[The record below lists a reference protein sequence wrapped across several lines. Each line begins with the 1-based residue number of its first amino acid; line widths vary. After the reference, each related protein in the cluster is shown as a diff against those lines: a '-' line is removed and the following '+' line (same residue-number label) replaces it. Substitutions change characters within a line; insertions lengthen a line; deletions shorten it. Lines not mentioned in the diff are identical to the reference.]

1 MKLPKFQLYTKI
13 FIGLLLGLVF
23 GILASQFGFS
33 VFVTVYIKPIG
44 SIFIRLISMIVVPL
58 VFASLLVGTA
68 SLNDIRKLGRIGT
81 KTIAYYLC
89 TTAIAITIGLL
100 LVNTFKPGEALSP
113 QTRTRLE
120 QAGRTEAD
128 KQIEAIKKPKITDTL
143 LQIVPTNPVKA
154 FTEGKMLQIIFFAI
168 MLGIALTVVPDDRAQ
183 PVINFFDTLNDAMI
197 QVVHII
203 MKLAPYGVFALIA
216 AVVGDFGLDIL
227 PLLLKYALVVIAGL
241 ILHAAVTYSLAIKTF
256 SKLKIA
262 AFYRGIRPA
271 QLIAFSSGSSSAT
284 LPVTM
289 ECAEKNLGVSREVSS
304 FALPLGATINMDGT
318 ALYQAVSAVFIAQ
331 VYNMDLGL
339 TGQLTILLTA
349 TLASIGT
356 AGAPGVGI
364 IMLAMVL
371 ESIGIPLDG
380 IALILGV
387 ERIIDMCRTAVN
399 VTGDLSCAVVV
410 SSNEN
415 ELSNVST

>member
-1 MKLPKFQLYTKI
+1 MKLPKLQLYTKI

-23 GILASQFGFS
+23 GILANQFGFS
-33 VFVTVYIKPIG
+33 DFVTVYIKPIG

-68 SLNDIRKLGRIGT
+68 SLDDIRKLGRIGT

-100 LVNTFKPGEALSP
+100 LVNTFKPGKALSP
-113 QTRTRLE
+113 QTRTKLE
-120 QAGRTEAD
+120 QTGRTEAD
-128 KQIEAIKKPKITDTL
+128 KRIEAIKKPKITDTL

-168 MLGIALTVVPDDRAQ
+168 ILGIALTVVPNGRAQ
-183 PVINFFDTLNDAMI
+183 PVINFFDALNDAMI
-197 QVVHII
+197 QVVHLI

-241 ILHAAVTYSLAIKTF
+241 VLHAAFTYSLAIKTF

-262 AFYRGIRPA
+262 TFYRGIRPA
-271 QLIAFSSGSSSAT
+271 QLIAFSSGSSSAA

-289 ECAEKNLGVSREVSS
+289 ECAEENLGVPRQISS

-356 AGAPGVGI
+356 AGAPGVGM

-371 ESIGIPLDG
+371 ESIGIPLEG

-387 ERIIDMCRTAVN
+387 ERLIDMCRTAVN

-410 SSNEN
+410 SSTEN
-415 ELSNVST
+415 ELSDV

>member
-1 MKLPKFQLYTKI
+1 MKLPKLELYTKI

-23 GILASQFGFS
+23 GILANQFGFS
-33 VFVTVYIKPIG
+33 AFVTDYIKPVG

-81 KTIAYYLC
+81 KTIAYFLC
-89 TTAIAITIGLL
+89 TTAVAITIGLF
-100 LVNTFKPGEALSP
+100 LVNTFKPGKGLSP

-120 QAGRTEAD
+120 QTGSTEAD
-128 KQIEAIKKPKITDTL
+128 KRIEAIKKPKITDTL

-154 FTEGKMLQIIFFAI
+154 FTEAKILQIIFFAI
-168 MLGIALTVVPDDRAQ
+168 ILGIALTVVPNQRAQ
-183 PVINFFDTLNDAMI
+183 PLINFFNALNDAMI

-203 MKLAPYGVFALIA
+203 MRLAPYGVFALIA

-241 ILHAAVTYSLAIKTF
+241 ILHASVTYSLAIKSF
-256 SKLKIA
+256 GRLKIA
-262 AFYRGIRPA
+262 AFYRAVRPA
-271 QLIAFSSGSSSAT
+271 QLIAFSSGSSLAA
-284 LPVTM
+284 LPVSM
-289 ECAEKNLGVSREVSS
+289 DCAEKNLGVSRQVSS
-304 FALPLGATINMDGT
+304 FVLPLGATINMDGT

-331 VYNMDLGL
+331 VYNMNLGL

-349 TLASIGT
+349 TLSSIGT
-356 AGAPGVGI
+356 AGAPGVGM

-371 ESIGIPLDG
+371 ESIGVPLEG

-387 ERIIDMCRTAVN
+387 ERLLDMCRTAVN
-399 VTGDLSCAVVV
+399 VTGDLSCAVVI
-410 SSNEN
+410 SSTED
-415 ELSNVST
+415 ELTTVNT